1 MKIHRDTLLRLRYFL
16 VFTLLISVFPSS
28 PAFAQLPVDQ
38 EQVVGEIEVIFEGVK
53 TVSVEN
59 IMAHVRLRVGEPFS
73 QNLVDQS
80 IRSLYQTGNFE
91 FIEVRRQALPD
102 ERVAVAFIVVPK
114 YRISQILFEGNEG
127 EDDSDLQD
135 EIESEVGLPLDE
147 VQVKRDATML
157 YHYLQKRGYTNAK
170 VSYEIERNEQLGTGV
185 IIFKIDE
192 GERLEINTIEFVGN
206 EHVESSDLLGQ
217 METTEYIW
225 LISWI
230 MGTGRLQEEIFQ
242 DDLEKLR
249 SYYKDLGYLDIEIP
263 ESEVVLEYPD
273 SGELNVVIHVHEGRR
288 YYIGDINVEG
298 NKLFPSDQLLRVLS
312 IRTGDPFSPSMI
324 DKNIEILKDYYGQV
338 GYLDTFVRVERYP
351 NIEGG
356 TIDLKFIITEGDKFF
371 VESINL
377 QGNTKTK
384 SRVIVRE
391 LALAPGDTF
400 DLVRMKSSQA
410 RLENTRFFDEVR
422 LSPEATNIPGRRN
435 LRITVKEGQT
445 GNLTFGAGFSSVES
459 IVGFV
464 ELSQSNFDI
473 FNPGS
478 WFQGGGQKFR
488 IRISIGSQSNQ
499 VLLAFEEPWL
509 WERELAGGFELYRT
523 ESNYLASYYDEL
535 RTGAQFYLRKRLFEL
550 VEGKLFYQVEEVDI
564 KDVSSSAPLV
574 VQNETG
580 NRSVSKVGIEFLR
593 DTRNNLVFPDRGTR
607 LESLTEVAG
616 GPFGGQTDYVRQ
628 TFQGAIW
635 IKTFD
640 WAEQVISFRGKTGT
654 VIPYD
659 NNTVPFFDQF
669 FLGGPYSLRG
679 FEYRDVGPKQ
689 TDPTQPGYGDP
700 VGGQTMA
707 YASVEYTFKILEP
720 LRFALFYDW
729 GYVNSG
735 DLNWDPS
742 SYNDDY
748 GFGIRLLLMGAPLNI
763 DLGFPRR
770 SDPYNDKGMQFN
782 FSFGTVF

>member
-16 VFTLLISVFPSS
+16 VFTLLISVFHPNS
-28 PAFAQLPVDQ
+28 AFAQSEPESEPL
-38 EQVVGEIEVIFEGVK
+38 VGEVEVIFEGVK
-53 TVSVEN
+53 TVSVQN
-59 IMAHVRLRVGEPFS
+59 IMAHIRLRKGEPFS

-80 IRSLYQTGNFE
+80 IRALYQTGNFE
-91 FIEVRRQALPD
+91 FIEVRRQQLPD
-102 ERVAVAFIVVPK
+102 ERISVAFIVVPK
-114 YRISQILFEGNEG
+114 YRISQIIYEGNKG

-135 EIESEVGLPLDE
+135 EIESQVGLPLDE
-147 VQVKRDATML
+147 VRVKRDATAL
-157 YHYLQKRGYTNAK
+157 YHYLQKQGYTNAK

-185 IIFKIDE
+185 IIFEIDE
-192 GERLEINTIEFVGN
+192 GDRLEIDNIEFVGN
-206 EHVESSDLLGQ
+206 DHVDSGDLTDQ

-230 MGTGRLQEEIFQ
+230 MGTGRLQEEVFQ

-249 SYYKDLGYLDIEIP
+249 NYYKDLGYLDVEIP
-263 ESEVVLEYPD
+263 ESEVVLEYP
-273 SGELNVVIHVHEGRR
+273 SEGELNVVIHVHEGRR
-288 YYIGDINVEG
+288 YYVGDINVEG
-298 NKLFPSDQLLRVLS
+298 NTLFPSDELLRVMRV
-312 IRTGDPFSPSMI
+312 RTGEPFSPSQV
-324 DKNIEILKDYYGQV
+324 DKTIETLKDYYGQV

-356 TIDLKFIITEGDKFF
+356 TIDLKFIVTEGEKFY

-488 IRISIGSQSNQ
+488 LRISIGSSSNQ
-499 VLLAFEEPWL
+499 ILLAFEEPWL
-509 WERELAGGFELYRT
+509 WERELAGGFQLYRT
-523 ESNYLASYYDEL
+523 ESNYLSSYYDEM
-535 RTGAQFYLRKRLFEL
+535 RMGAEFYLRKRLFEL
-550 VEGKLFYQVEEVDI
+550 VEGKLFYTVEDI
-564 KDVSSSAPLV
+564 DLKDVSNSAPLV
-574 VQNETG
+574 VQNQEG
-580 NRSVSKVGIEFLR
+580 NRSVSKIGFELLR

-607 LESLTEVAG
+607 LESKTEFAG
-616 GPFGGQTDYVRQ
+616 GPLGGQTDYVRQ
-628 TFQGAIW
+628 TFAGAIW

-640 WAEQVISFRGKTGT
+640 WANQVISFRGRTGT

-659 NNTVPFFDQF
+659 DNTVPFLDQF

-689 TDPTQPGYGDP
+689 TKPEPAWLRPGTRG
-700 VGGQTMA
+700 
-707 YASVEYTFKILEP
+707 
-720 LRFALFYDW
+720 
-729 GYVNSG
+729 
-735 DLNWDPS
+735 
-742 SYNDDY
+742 
-748 GFGIRLLLMGAPLNI
+748 
-763 DLGFPRR
+763 
-770 SDPYNDKGMQFN
+770 
-782 FSFGTVF
+782 